1 MYCITVI
8 IRLKIKIVLNIEI
21 SKSLIKMIT
30 NIKKIIIKKIK
41 SKI

>member
-30 NIKKIIIKKIK
+30 YIKKIIIKKIK